1 MNNLARAI
9 TGDGSAFVVAV
20 DTTEAL
26 RAMENL
32 LKPSAVVSAAIGRL
46 LTASAL
52 MASQLKGEKDRLTLR
67 INGGGPAGTLIAVA
81 DACGNIKGS
90 VTNPVVEIPL
100 NENGKLDV
108 KGAVGESGVFHVI
121 KDMGLKE
128 PYVGQ
133 SPIVSGEI
141 AEDVAAYYANSEQ
154 TPTVCALG
162 VLVNPDLSI
171 KASGG
176 FLIQLLPYA
185 DKSCIS
191 VIEENVKYFP
201 PISQTIADG
210 ITPQEICLKLLDG
223 LSPDILDHSSVNYRC
238 DCSRKRTERIL
249 QGFQDE
255 VLQEMIDDSN
265 PTDVQCH
272 FCNTVYSF
280 SKEDLKELLKRKE
293 SKQ

>member
-1 MNNLARAI
+1 MNNLTRAI
-9 TGDGSAFVVAV
+9 TGDGSAFIVAV

-26 RAMENL
+26 REMENL
-32 LKPSAVVSAAIGRL
+32 LKPSAVVSAALGRL

-52 MASQLKGEKDRLTLR
+52 MASQLKGEKDKLTLR
-67 INGGGPAGTLIAVA
+67 MNGGGPAGTLIAVA

-90 VTNPVVEIPL
+90 VTSPIVEIPL
-100 NENGKLDV
+100 NEKGKLDV
-108 KGAVGESGVFHVI
+108 KGAVGESGVLHVI

-141 AEDVAAYYANSEQ
+141 AEDIAAYYANSEQ

-171 KASGG
+171 KSGGG

-191 VIEENVKYFP
+191 VIEENVKNFP
-201 PISQTIADG
+201 PISQAIADG
-210 ITPQEICLKLLDG
+210 MTPQEICLKLLDG
-223 LSPDILDHSSVNYRC
+223 LSPDILDHSSVSYRC
-238 DCSRKRTERIL
+238 DCSRERTGRIL

-255 VLQEMIDDSN
+255 VLQEMIDDPN
-265 PTDVQCH
+265 PIEVQCH

-280 SKEDLKELLKRKE
+280 SDEDLKELLKRKE